1 MAVRIEVVGI
11 PGVPEIRPGDD
22 LARIIVEKALE
33 SGVGIEDGDVI
44 VVASKVVAKAE
55 GRILKLS
62 DVRPS
67 EEALRLAEIT
77 GKDPR
82 LVEAVLW
89 ESVRVVKAVRGH
101 LIVETKQG
109 VVCANAGIDR
119 SNVAGRRDV
128 VLLLPSDPDE
138 AARELRRRIKELTGK
153 EVAVLVTDTYGRPLR
168 EGHVDMAIGAS
179 GIRLFRDYRGSR
191 DLKGYVLRVKR
202 IAVADEI
209 AGAAELVM
217 GNGAEGIPVVVI
229 RGLRYEVGE
238 EPARLLNM
246 REEKWLFK

>member
-1 MAVRIEVVGI
+1 
-11 PGVPEIRPGDD
+11 
-22 LARIIVEKALE
+22 
-33 SGVGIEDGDVI
+33 VI
-44 VVASKVVAKAE
+44 
-55 GRILKLS
+55 
-62 DVRPS
+62 
-67 EEALRLAEIT
+67 
-77 GKDPR
+77 
-82 LVEAVLW
+82 
-89 ESVRVVKAVRGH
+89 
-101 LIVETKQG
+101 
-109 VVCANAGIDR
+109 
-119 SNVAGRRDV
+119 
-128 VLLLPSDPDE
+128 
-138 AARELRRRIKELTGK
+138 
-153 EVAVLVTDTYGRPLR
+153 VTDTYGRPLR